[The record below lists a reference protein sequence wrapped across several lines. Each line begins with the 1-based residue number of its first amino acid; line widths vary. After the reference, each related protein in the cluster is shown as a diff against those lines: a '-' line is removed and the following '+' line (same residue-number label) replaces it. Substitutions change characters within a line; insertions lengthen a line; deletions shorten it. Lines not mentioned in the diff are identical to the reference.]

1 MWSIKLLMM
10 LGGMVWSSKL
20 FILLGTICLIM
31 CPKIKADMIII
42 ELYLTIFPAVD
53 STSAIQESF
62 SPMTCCPLTSQVLCC
77 ERRPF
82 LAEELS
88 FTMDVIFPFFED
100 KVDLSSP
107 ILIQGNC
114 PFKGPVTNGHG
125 DLLPKSL
132 FEHPECLIWAP
143 AHSVLDLQR
152 LVPKPQT
159 HQGGPRLGLDKLNK
173 CTIVYGFQ
181 PEPNFFFFCSNP
193 YTRWLPRFLT

>member
-62 SPMTCCPLTSQVLCC
+62 SPMTCCPLTSQVLCS

-125 DLLPKSL
+125 DLLPMGLSRMVMVIFSPKA
-132 FEHPECLIWAP
+132 CLNTLSAWSELQPTQFLICSAWFP
-143 AHSVLDLQR
+143 NRRPTREDLD
-152 LVPKPQT
+152 
-159 HQGGPRLGLDKLNK
+159 
-173 CTIVYGFQ
+173 
-181 PEPNFFFFCSNP
+181 
-193 YTRWLPRFLT
+193 